1 MKRNLLFAM
10 MGLFILTSC
19 AKTTESTV
27 TENAR
32 VLIDKIADDNNFN
45 VVDVEFSQMYIM
57 GYGSNEADKIPKVSE
72 VDDQVRLLNL
82 LSGEFRLTLH
92 GCNAETFNHIVE
104 NDKTYRALEVE
115 GNSFGIVA
123 YMKYKDLFKTD
134 KKEVLFF
141 VADSTLN
148 VKSYSVKTEEFA
160 RILKLA
166 EIDY

>member
-1 MKRNLLFAM
+1 M

-27 TENAR
+27 KENAR
-32 VLIDKIADDNNFN
+32 IFIDKIADNNDLN
-45 VVDVEFSQMYIM
+45 VIDVEFSQMYIM
-57 GYGSNEADKIPKVSE
+57 GYGDDEADKIPQLSK
-72 VDDQVRLLNL
+72 VDDQVRMLNL

-92 GCNAETFNHIVE
+92 GCNAETFNHIIE
-104 NDKTYRALEVE
+104 NDKTYSDLGVE

-123 YMKYKDLFKTD
+123 YMKYKDIFKAD

-148 VKSYSVKTEEFA
+148 VKSYPVKTEESM